1 MDVSDSTDEGSVQ
14 KPAENENGESLNLN
28 LKSQLISWLQSQYV
42 QTSHGEIT
50 HTDLYKSYKDY
61 IFQRDQVMLLA
72 KKGFVQVLL
81 NCFPS
86 VSKITR
92 YIRKEKRRV
101 RLNIYVGLGKVEE
114 RDRRAVELD
123 SKMDSEDGGVDFEMD
138 QSVLNQNDSMGAQP
152 QTDNV
157 EPEKDRSTSLTRQQN
172 EETESQGAKR
182 DVEVVKQFEDKQTQT
197 SLTGEVVER
206 SQAERESKR
215 AVEASIALQKMART
229 EAFKSTLGLRMGSY
243 LESAEEF
250 WKQLS
255 LVLAK
260 RQKSSPFLVLCYDP
274 SKPYYK
280 HTLYTVYNEQF

>member
-1 MDVSDSTDEGSVQ
+1 
-14 KPAENENGESLNLN
+14 
-28 LKSQLISWLQSQYV
+28 
-42 QTSHGEIT
+42 
-50 HTDLYKSYKDY
+50 
-61 IFQRDQVMLLA
+61 MLLA

-138 QSVLNQNDSMGAQP
+138 QSVLNQNGKLENVTIFCMSGFSCTDSMGAQP

-215 AVEASIALQKMART
+215 AVEASIALART
-229 EAFKSTLGLRMGSY
+229 GVFKSTHGIGIDSLEN
-243 LESAEEF
+243 LESEEEF
-250 WKQLS
+250 WEQP
-255 LVLAK
+255 
-260 RQKSSPFLVLCYDP
+260 SSPFLVLCYDP

>member
-61 IFQRDQVMLLA
+61 IFQRDQ
-72 KKGFVQVLL
+72 
-81 NCFPS
+81 
-86 VSKITR
+86 ITR